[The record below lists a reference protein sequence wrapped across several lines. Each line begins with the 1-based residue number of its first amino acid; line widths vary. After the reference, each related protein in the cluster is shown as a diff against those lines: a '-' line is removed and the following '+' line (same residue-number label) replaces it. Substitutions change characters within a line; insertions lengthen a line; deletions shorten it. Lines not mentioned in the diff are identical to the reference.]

1 MAPFFFEFRRNYT
14 VYNEKGRSSVG
25 RAAVL
30 RDAYGRSR
38 VQIHATFFSKS
49 KIFPGVIFDFNS
61 H

>member
-38 VQIHATFFSKS
+38 VQIHATFFF
-49 KIFPGVIFDFNS
+49 KIQNFPGCDF
-61 H
+61 